1 MKLTFTVEPLRIR
14 FTGYSALTLLHFVT
28 FHCGPWRFS
37 EFSDDG
43 HKTHAQARAYAKRV
57 CATVN
62 GKK

>member
-1 MKLTFTVEPLRIR
+1 MTFTIEPLSIVFHGR
-14 FTGYSALTLLHFVT
+14 TKPKLLHFVT
-28 FHCGPWRFS
+28 FHCGPWHFS

-62 GKK
+62 GKKP